1 MAVGRGAAR
10 TRPVRAVQRAELS
23 GAVRAVLE
31 DYERH
36 LTSERSVSTATVRA
50 YLGDVVSLMAHV
62 ARMGIEH
69 PTQLTLSA
77 LRSWLALQRTHG
89 AAATSQARRV
99 AAVRAFTAWCL
110 RTGRVDTD
118 PGARLASPRTGRSL
132 PEILREDQAAALLDT
147 AAAAVG
153 SAVRGDSGTAADA
166 SALDEPAAALHRAL
180 ARRDAAMLEV
190 LYASGI
196 RVSELVGLSL
206 SDIDAGRRILRVV
219 GKGDKE
225 RAVPYGVPAHRAIE
239 GWLAAGRPR
248 LLSPASGD
256 ALFLG
261 ARGGRI
267 DPRAV
272 RSVVR
277 CATATEL
284 GSEGVSPHALR
295 HSAATHLLNGG
306 ADLRTV
312 QEILGH
318 AGLGTTQIYTHVSS
332 ERLAAVYRQA
342 HPRA

>member
-1 MAVGRGAAR
+1 MVVGRGAAR
-10 TRPVRAVQRAELS
+10 PRLKRTVQRADLS
-23 GAVRAVLE
+23 PAVREVLA

-36 LTSERSVSTATVRA
+36 LRSERSVSTATVRA
-50 YLGDVVSLMAHV
+50 YLGDVVSLMSHC
-62 ARMGIEH
+62 ARMGIDD
-69 PTQLTLSA
+69 PAQLSLQA
-77 LRSWLALQRTHG
+77 LRSWLALERTNG
-89 AAATSQARRV
+89 AATSSQARRV
-99 AAVRAFTAWCL
+99 AAARTFTAWCL
-110 RTGRVDTD
+110 RTARIGTD
-118 PGARLASPRTGRSL
+118 PGARLASPRTVRSL

-147 AAAAVG
+147 AAAAG
-153 SAVRGDSGTAADA
+153 NGA
-166 SALDEPAAALHRAL
+166 EPVPAAL
-180 ARRDAAMLEV
+180 ARRDAAILEV

-206 SDIDAGRRILRVV
+206 ADVDEGRRILRVI

-225 RAVPYGVPAHRAIE
+225 RAVPYGIPAQRALSI
-239 GWLAAGRPR
+239 WMADARPT
-248 LLSPASGD
+248 LWSAASGD

-267 DPRAV
+267 DPRTV

-277 CATATEL
+277 RATASEL

-306 ADLRTV
+306 ADLRMV

-318 AGLGTTQIYTHVSS
+318 AGLGTTQIYTHVSN